1 MAVFSREE
9 VVLNVFEVYIIND
22 VHVRV
27 IFPFYRRAW
36 DVSGDSRYVEI

>member
-9 VVLNVFEVYIIND
+9 VVLNVFEVYVIND

-27 IFPFYRRAW
+27 IFFAL
-36 DVSGDSRYVEI
+36 

>member
-9 VVLNVFEVYIIND
+9 VVLNVFEVYVIND

-27 IFPFYRRAW
+27 IFPLYRWAC

>member
-1 MAVFSREE
+1 MGVFSREE
-9 VVLNVFEVYIIND
+9 IVLNVFEVYVIND

-27 IFPFYRRAW
+27 IFPLYRWAW